1 MKRVRAPQLSKRYFV
16 FVVCMCVSVR
26 LTNIMCVCVC
36 VRMFTNRKRVRRKT
50 QTWPCVNLCLYKAT
64 LITIYAICTY
74 IKHICKENVSDT
86 HMHARIYL
94 NMYIC

>member
-36 VRMFTNRKRVRRKT
+36 E
-50 QTWPCVNLCLYKAT
+50 CLLTASACDAKHKLGHA
-64 LITIYAICTY
+64 LISVY
-74 IKHICKENVSDT
+74 IKPH
-86 HMHARIYL
+86 
-94 NMYIC
+94 